1 MDILLNKHRR
11 NPNEMVHS
19 IYAGVEP
26 GGRTV
31 TAVTKVSADGNR
43 METTRTYGPGLAR
56 GQSGLAGVLV
66 LGGMVTTLD
75 EMEYILSAKQEKK
88 FVPKRSNGEIADMCR
103 MVGERRNE
111 QIRATRKQMGNNL
124 PRTPKRRIRLH
135 LPVGVRYVGTGV
147 PGLRILARIR
157 GDSWSS

>member
-11 NPNEMVHS
+11 NPNQMVHS
-19 IYAGVEP
+19 IYAGVGP

-31 TAVTKVSADGNR
+31 TAVTKVSADGNQ

-56 GQSGLAGVLV
+56 GQGGQIGVLV

-75 EMEYILSAKQEKK
+75 EMEYIISAKQEKK
-88 FVPKRSNGEIADMCR
+88 FIPKRSNGEIADMCR

-111 QIRATRKQMGNNL
+111 QIREARKQVAWQ
-124 PRTPKRRIRLH
+124 PKKKRVKLH
-135 LPVGVRYVGTGV
+135 LPVGVRYVGTRE
-147 PGLRILARIR
+147 PGLRVLARI
-157 GDSWSS
+157 